1 MENSKKFLFF
11 KGIPLLPQFYDVEHI
26 QRMQDEFEFQ
36 DEDVIIVTYPKSGT
50 HWMIHILSLI
60 YSKGDPTWVKSVP
73 YWKRCPWIEIK
84 PIMEVVKN
92 KGNSHLFT
100 SHLPVHLF
108 PKSYFTSKAKILY
121 VARDPRD
128 ILVSLYHFKN
138 HIPLSLLR
146 PTFEHFLENFLQGN
160 VVFGSWFDHIKGWL
174 SMRNSEKFLFLTYEE
189 LHQNLKVSVEK
200 ICQFLGKELSEEEI
214 NSVMK
219 NASFQV
225 MKKHILE
232 NKETMPIK
240 NTESVKNFLMRKG
253 ICGDWKNHF
262 TVTQMETFNKQ
273 YQEKMKGMDKDLFPW
288 DQC

>member
-1 MENSKKFLFF
+1 MQNPKKFLFF
-11 KGIPLLPQFYDVEHI
+11 KGIPLFPTFHDVEHI
-26 QRMQDEFEFQ
+26 HRMQDEFEFQ
-36 DEDVIIVTYPKSGT
+36 DEDVIVVTYPKSGT
-50 HWMIHILSLI
+50 HWMVHILSLI
-60 YSKGDPTWVKSVP
+60 YSKGDPTWVTSVP
-73 YWKRCPWIEIK
+73 HWKRCPWIETKNNIE
-84 PIMEVVKN
+84 MLKN
-92 KGNSHLFT
+92 KADFHLFT

-121 VARDPRD
+121 VARNPRD

-138 HIPLSLLR
+138 HVPSYPLC
-146 PTFEHFLENFLQGN
+146 PTFEHFLEDFLQGN
-160 VVFGSWFDHIKGWL
+160 VLYGSWFDHIKGWL

-225 MKKHILE
+225 MKKHIME
-232 NKETMPIK
+232 NKEPMPIK

-262 TVTQMETFNKQ
+262 TVTQMETFSKQ
-273 YQEKMKGMDKDLFPW
+273 YQEKMKGMDQDLFPW

>member
-1 MENSKKFLFF
+1 MENPTRFVFF
-11 KGIPLLPQFYDVEHI
+11 KGVPLLPLFHDVEYI
-26 QRMQDEFEFQ
+26 QKMQDEFELQ
-36 DEDVIIVTYPKSGT
+36 DEDVVIVTYPKSGT

-73 YWKRCPWIEIK
+73 YWKRSPWIETKIK
-84 PIMEVVKN
+84 KEMLEN
-92 KGNSHLFT
+92 KENSHLFT

-108 PKSYFTSKAKILY
+108 PKSFFTSKAKILY
-121 VARDPRD
+121 VARNPRD
-128 ILVSLYHFKN
+128 VLVSLYHFKN
-138 HIPLSLLR
+138 HIPSYRLYSS
-146 PTFEHFLENFLQGN
+146 FEHFFEEFLQGN
-160 VVFGSWFDHIKGWL
+160 VPLGSWFDHIKGWL

-189 LHQNLKVSVEK
+189 LHQNLKDSVEK
-200 ICQFLGKELSEEEI
+200 LCQFLGKELSEEEI

-232 NKETMPIK
+232 NKEPMPIE
-240 NTESVKNFLMRKG
+240 NMESIKIVLMRKG

-262 TVTQMETFNKQ
+262 TVTQMETFNKL
-273 YQEKMKGMDKDLFPW
+273 YQEKMKGMDQDLFSW